1 MSHPPSEKWRLPNFR
16 TIVIVMTA
24 LFDHA
29 VEAVRSLPSSTQDEV
44 ARLLL
49 QLAGAEQSA
58 VQIAD
63 AEMATF
69 ETSLAQADRGERAS
83 DEQVRAVWAKHGL

>member
-1 MSHPPSEKWRLPNFR
+1 
-16 TIVIVMTA
+16 MTA

-29 VEAVRSLPSSTQDEV
+29 VEAARSLPSSTQDEV

-49 QLAGAEQSA
+49 QLAGEEQPAIEIS
-58 VQIAD
+58 D
-63 AEMATF
+63 AEMASF
-69 ETSLAQADRGERAS
+69 ETSLAQIKRGERAT

>member
-1 MSHPPSEKWRLPNFR
+1 MTPPRLSAYDHA
-16 TIVIVMTA
+16 MTA

-29 VEAVRSLPSSTQDEV
+29 VEAARSLPSSTQDEV

-49 QLAGAEQSA
+49 QLAGEEQPPVEMS
-58 VQIAD
+58 D

-69 ETSLAQADRGERAS
+69 ETSLAQAGCGERAT
-83 DEQVRAVWAKHGL
+83 DEQVSAVWAKYGL